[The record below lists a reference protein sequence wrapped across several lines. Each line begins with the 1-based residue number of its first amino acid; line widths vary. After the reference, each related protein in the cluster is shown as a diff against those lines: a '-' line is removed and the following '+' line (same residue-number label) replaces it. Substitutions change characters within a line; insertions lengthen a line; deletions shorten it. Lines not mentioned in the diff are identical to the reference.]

1 MTTNADTPQYNVY
14 SVQHQSKIT
23 RHVKKQENMPC
34 KQEKNQSIET
44 EPEMAGMIELANKYF
59 KITIINMYK
68 DLKENN

>member
-1 MTTNADTPQYNVY
+1 
-14 SVQHQSKIT
+14 
-23 RHVKKQENMPC
+23 MPY